1 MNFSEKQLLGL
12 IHLHFKI
19 VIEYRIEGKRF
30 RHFVTEK
37 NVQKFVGK
45 INANKA
51 FLRVIRTKEY
61 KCRVK
66 IRNSFILD
74 FYSK

>member
-1 MNFSEKQLLGL
+1 MIEKHLLDL
-12 IHLHFKI
+12 IRLHFKI
-19 VIEYRIEGKRF
+19 VIEYRDNFGRR
-30 RHFVTEK
+30 RHFVSEK
-37 NVQKFVGK
+37 NVQNFVGK

-51 FLRVIRTKEY
+51 FLRAINSKEQ

-66 IRNSFILD
+66 VRNSFILD

>member
-1 MNFSEKQLLGL
+1 MTESELLNL
-12 IHLHFKI
+12 INLHFKI
-19 VIEYRIEGKRF
+19 VIEYRTEGKRF

-37 NVQKFVGK
+37 NVQNFIGK

-51 FLRVIRTKEY
+51 FLRAINSKEQ

-66 IRNSFILD
+66 IRKSFILD
-74 FYSK
+74 FYSKQ